1 MVLQSIILLLKAVL
15 EMSNG
20 DNGFWFG
27 VVDVRRFGFCWR
39 GDYQGKIDLGLWFDL
54 GHYIWWHMGV
64 G

>member
-1 MVLQSIILLLKAVL
+1 MVLQTIILLLKAML

-27 VVDVRRFGFCWR
+27 VVDVRRFGFSWR
-39 GDYQGKIDLGLWFDL
+39 GDYQGKIDLSLWFDL